1 MLSTKSFIHTPLHP
15 HIHTGRLKH
24 QEFLTNQGLR
34 ICISEGGLWTSLEP
48 HFCACKDLIC
58 KTNTVVFNASK
69 NWVATWMTSHP
80 TTLSSMCFS
89 ISRRSATKIEIQTFL
104 CSRFRAVFLG
114 NVLVNSSA
122 VVPECFSFLLGT
134 EFHFSFGEEASNSS
148 YQAPVSASNVANF
161 WP

>member
-1 MLSTKSFIHTPLHP
+1 MNRGGFGIGKKVGIEFILQ
-15 HIHTGRLKH
+15 L
-24 QEFLTNQGLR
+24 
-34 ICISEGGLWTSLEP
+34 
-48 HFCACKDLIC
+48 HFCSCKESVY
-58 KTNTVVFNASK
+58 KTKTVVFSSSK